1 MFSNDDFALIAALDL
16 NPIKT
21 KLTHVESGEGWPL
34 ERVEAAETEYRRFLY
49 LLKTF
54 PKVEMAPL
62 KDVDIFWHYH
72 ILDTMKYARDC
83 EQVFGYFLHHY
94 PYLGMEGENGLELQ
108 QQAGERIRELYQ
120 ATFNV
125 PYAPAA
131 DLPAAWCIGTEIA
144 KASDTQTAWCTGTD
158 IAKASVTQTA
168 WCTGTDIAKAGDA
181 QTAWCVSPGIAK
193 AGDTQTAWCGSP
205 GVVKGA

>member
-21 KLTHVESGEGWPL
+21 KLIHVESGEGWPL

-49 LLKTF
+49 LLKAF

-62 KDVDIFWHYH
+62 KDVDTFWHYH

-83 EQVFGYFLHHY
+83 EQIFGYFVHHY

-108 QQAGERIRELYQ
+108 QQAAERIRELYQ

-125 PYAPAA
+125 PYAQAA
-131 DLPAAWCIGTEIA
+131 DLPAAWCIGP
-144 KASDTQTAWCTGTD
+144 D
-158 IAKASVTQTA
+158 IAR
-168 WCTGTDIAKAGDA
+168 
-181 QTAWCVSPGIAK
+181 
-193 AGDTQTAWCGSP
+193 AGDTQTAWCVVPGIAKAVSTQAAWCVSP
-205 GVVKGA
+205 GVVRAA

>member
-1 MFSNDDFALIAALDL
+1 MFPNDDFALIAALDL

-21 KLTHVESGEGWPL
+21 KLTHVESGEGWPH
-34 ERVEAAETEYRRFLY
+34 ERVEAVETEYRRFLY

-62 KDVDIFWHYH
+62 KDVDTFWHYH

-120 ATFNV
+120 ATFKV
-125 PYAPAA
+125 PYARAA
-131 DLPAAWCIGTEIA
+131 DLPAAWCFGPDIA
-144 KASDTQTAWCTGTD
+144 RASATQTAWCAGPD
-158 IAKASVTQTA
+158 IAKASATQTA
-168 WCTGTDIAKAGDA
+168 WCVGP
-181 QTAWCVSPGIAK
+181 SIAK
-193 AGDTQTAWCGSP
+193 AGDTQAAWCGSP
-205 GVVKGA
+205 GVVKEA